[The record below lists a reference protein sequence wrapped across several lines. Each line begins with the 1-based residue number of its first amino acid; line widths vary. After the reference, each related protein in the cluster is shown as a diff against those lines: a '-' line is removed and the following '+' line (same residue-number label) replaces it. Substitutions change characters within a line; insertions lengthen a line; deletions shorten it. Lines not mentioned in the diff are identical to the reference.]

1 MSYTQHMAQSKSPK
15 PEVIDKER
23 QVLELRRAG
32 ATYDDIARTVGY
44 ADPSGAYTAFRRAL
58 KRTLLDAGSE
68 EIREAELDRLDRMQ
82 RALWNK
88 VTTGDVN
95 AINTVLRI
103 MHRRAQYLGL
113 DSPIKQEIKVDI
125 ADTTSIDAEVARLIE
140 MLATNDT
147 PA

>member
-1 MSYTQHMAQSKSPK
+1 MAQSKSPK

-140 MLATNDT
+140 MLATND
-147 PA
+147 PATK

>member
-1 MSYTQHMAQSKSPK
+1 MSYTQHMAQSKSPN

>member
-1 MSYTQHMAQSKSPK
+1 MAQSKSPK

>member
-1 MSYTQHMAQSKSPK
+1 MAQSKAPK

-125 ADTTSIDAEVARLIE
+125 ADTSSIDAEVARLVE
-140 MLATNDT
+140 MLATNDK

>member
-1 MSYTQHMAQSKSPK
+1 MSYTQHMARSKSPK